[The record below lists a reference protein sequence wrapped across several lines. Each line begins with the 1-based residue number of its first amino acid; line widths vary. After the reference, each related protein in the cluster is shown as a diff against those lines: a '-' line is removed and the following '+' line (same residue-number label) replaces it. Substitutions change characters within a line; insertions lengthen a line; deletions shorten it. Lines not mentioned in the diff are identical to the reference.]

1 MPGWMQATM
10 QQNTMYF
17 HEKETLELY
26 LLSLTWKLIEQQ
38 LDLSF
43 LLQHK
48 SKKNVKIKPRA
59 DGANRL
65 IKPAK

>member
-1 MPGWMQATM
+1 MPGWIQAIM
-10 QQNTMYF
+10 QQNTIF
-17 HEKETLELY
+17 KLY